1 MNRAVA
7 TPWQT
12 LGPYFDPR
20 LLRPGDADLT
30 RRRPGGTV
38 AEGDV
43 IEIAGTVCVR
53 RGEPQRN
60 ALIEIW
66 QASHHGT
73 FDHPEDRH
81 PEERPSEN
89 GRDLP
94 ADPNFRGFGRC
105 LTDSQGAYRFTTIRP
120 GPVPHPG
127 GGLQAPCIN
136 VSIFCVGLLCRLLTR
151 IYFANDPRNEDDPI
165 LQSIPDPDHR
175 RTLLARKVEDHP
187 VASYRFDIVMQGEG
201 ETAYFID

>member
-1 MNRAVA
+1 MTRSPV

-20 LLRPGDADLT
+20 LLRAGDADLS
-30 RRRPGGTV
+30 RRRPGGPA
-38 AEGDV
+38 AEGEV

-73 FDHPEDRH
+73 FDHPDD
-81 PEERPSEN
+81 ERPG
-89 GRDLP
+89 GRRTRP
-94 ADPNFRGFGRC
+94 IDPNFRGFGRC
-105 LTDSQGAYRFTTIRP
+105 LTDGQGAYRFKTIRP
-120 GPVPHPG
+120 GPTPHPD

-136 VSIFCVGLLCRLLTR
+136 VSIFCVGLLRRLLTR
-151 IYFANDPRNEDDPI
+151 IYFANDPRNEDDPV
-165 LQSIPDPDHR
+165 LQSIADRDHR
-175 RTLLARKVEDHP
+175 RTLLAREVPAQP
-187 VASYRFDIVMQGEG
+187 VPSYLFDIVMQGEG

>member
-1 MNRAVA
+1 MSRAVA

-30 RRRPGGTV
+30 RRRPGGPV
-38 AEGDV
+38 AEGEA
-43 IEIAGTVCVR
+43 IEIAGTVCIR
-53 RGEPQRN
+53 RGEPQRD

-81 PEERPSEN
+81 PEDRRN
-89 GRDLP
+89 LP
-94 ADPNFRGFGRC
+94 VDPNFRGFGRC
-105 LTDSQGAYRFTTIRP
+105 LTDTRGAYRFRTIRP
-120 GPVPHPG
+120 GPAPHPG
-127 GGLQAPCIN
+127 GGWQAPCIN
-136 VSIFCVGLLCRLLTR
+136 VSIFCVGLLRRLLTR
-151 IYFANDPRNEDDPI
+151 IYFAGDPRNDDDPI
-165 LQSIPDPDHR
+165 LLGIADTGHR
-175 RTLLARKVEDHP
+175 NTLLAREVAAHP